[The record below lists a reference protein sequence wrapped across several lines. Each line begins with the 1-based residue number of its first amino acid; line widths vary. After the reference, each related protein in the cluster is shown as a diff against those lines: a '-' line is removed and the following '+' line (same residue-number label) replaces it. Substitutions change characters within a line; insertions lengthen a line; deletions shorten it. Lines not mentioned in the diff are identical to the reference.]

1 MKLFATSAI
10 GQLDKY
16 TIEHDPISSTELM
29 ERAADALFWE
39 FTAQSY
45 YQRSVCLF
53 AGPGNNGGDTLA
65 LARMLL
71 HAGFQV
77 SVILIH
83 SGSLSP
89 DCEINRQR
97 LLKLFPENLTELTA
111 EFTAPEILPK
121 TILVDGL
128 FGSGLSRPLDG
139 LYADAVNWMN
149 KSGCTIISIDISSGL
164 SGEENDL
171 SDSSAIVKADLT
183 LSLQF
188 PKLAF
193 FFAENAPY
201 VGEWKIIDIGLH
213 PQAIEQ
219 TPSEFYYL
227 EEEDITPLIIKRPTF
242 GHKGTFGH
250 ACIVAGRIGMAG
262 SAVLAAKAAL
272 RCGAGLVT
280 VHSAAANRSIIQTTI
295 PEALFITDHT
305 SDYITDVI
313 ALEPYNV
320 LAVGPGIGKHIDTAR
335 MLRKLLENHRKSC
348 VLDADALN
356 IIAEQKDLLHRIHR
370 NSILTPHP
378 KEFERLF
385 GQSKNSFERMTKAQR
400 VAQQFSIIIVLKGA
414 YTLIAT
420 PDGKLF
426 FNSTGNPGMGTAG
439 SGDVLTGI
447 LAGLL
452 AQGYVPEEAAK
463 IGVFIHGRAGD
474 LALRSES
481 VESLLASDIIARL
494 GNAFQSVKTIK

>member
-1 MKLFATSAI
+1 MKIFATSAI
-10 GQLDKY
+10 RKLDQY
-16 TIEHDPISSTELM
+16 TIEHEPISSTELM
-29 ERAADALFWE
+29 ERAADALFRE
-39 FTAQSY
+39 FAVQHPY
-45 YQRSVCLF
+45 PCSVFLF

-65 LARMLL
+65 LARKLL
-71 HAGFQV
+71 LAGYQV
-77 SVILIH
+77 TGKLIH

-89 DCEINRQR
+89 DCAINYQR
-97 LLKLFPENLTELTA
+97 LMKAFPKCVTELLD
-111 EFTAPEILPK
+111 EFVTPEITPG

-128 FGSGLSRPLDG
+128 FGSGLSRPLEG
-139 LYADAVNWMN
+139 SFAEAVRWMN
-149 KSGCTIISIDISSGL
+149 ESGCTIVSIDIPSGL
-164 SGEENDL
+164 SGEENDFSEL
-171 SDSSAIVKADLT
+171 SAIVKANLT

-193 FFAENAPY
+193 FFAENAIY
-201 VGEWKIIDIGLH
+201 IGKWKIIDIGLH

-219 TPSEFYYL
+219 TPSDIYYL
-227 EEEDITPLIIKRPTF
+227 KENDISPLLIKRPTF

-250 ACIVAGRIGMAG
+250 ACIVAGRTGMAG
-262 SAVLAAKAAL
+262 SAVLATKAAL
-272 RCGAGLVT
+272 RSGAGLVT
-280 VHSAAANRSIIQTTI
+280 VHSAAENRVILQTAI
-295 PEALFITDHT
+295 PEAIFISDHT
-305 SDYITDVI
+305 ADYIADVI
-313 ALEPYNV
+313 SLEPYNV
-320 LAVGPGIGKHIDTAR
+320 VAVGPGIGTHSDTAR

-356 IIAEQKDLLHRIHR
+356 IISEQKDLLHRIHR

-385 GQSKNSFERMTKAQR
+385 GQSKNSYERMEKAQKA
-400 VAQQFSIIIVLKGA
+400 AQQFGIIIVLKGA

-426 FNSTGNPGMGTAG
+426 FNSTGNPGMATGG

-452 AQGYVPEEAAK
+452 AQGYSPEKAAK

-474 LALRSES
+474 LALRAES
-481 VESLLASDIIARL
+481 DESLMASDIIARL
-494 GNAFQSVKTIK
+494 GNAFQSVRRHN